1 MRGGAIG
8 IRAHEDVIV
17 WAVRYCLQS
26 GWRSTSHGIRVLVR
40 NWGDLTEST
49 RRRLVSELKER
60 VLFEHEGKVDPPND
74 PNSRA

>member
-8 IRAHEDVIV
+8 IKAHEDVIV
-17 WAVRYCLQS
+17 WAVRYCLHS

-49 RRRLVSELKER
+49 RRRLVSELKDR
-60 VLFEHEGKVDPPND
+60 VLFEHDGKVDFPD
-74 PNSRA
+74 PKGHRT